1 MDIKNITGSSYMAW
15 QSQSQQCQTDASVS
29 KSSLLGARKTEK
41 KSDLMA
47 EQCGQGCQSQP
58 YVGTSHWMSGL
69 KEWKP
74 TSHSRGTVHHTTTP
88 LCPLTGVSL
97 AHGYVRSPGSFTHQ
111 GIYSQ
116 WITPKAKLQTAQPSI
131 SRVTLWC

>member
-58 YVGTSHWMSGL
+58 YVATSHWMSGR

-74 TSHSRGTVHHTTTP
+74 TSHSRGTVRHTTTP

-97 AHGYVRSPGSFTHQ
+97 AHGYVRSPGSFIHRD
-111 GIYSQ
+111 IYLQ
-116 WITPKAKLQTAQPSI
+116 WITPEVKSQTVQPNT

>member
-41 KSDLMA
+41 KSDLMG
-47 EQCGQGCQSQP
+47 EQCGQGCLSQP

-74 TSHSRGTVHHTTTP
+74 TSHSRGTVRHTTTP

-116 WITPKAKLQTAQPSI
+116 WITPKAKLQTVQPNT

>member
-1 MDIKNITGSSYMAW
+1 MDIKNITGSSYTAW
-15 QSQSQQCQTDASVS
+15 QSQSQQCRTDVSVS
-29 KSSLLGARKTEK
+29 KSYLQDVKRKRAKVIRTEVP
-41 KSDLMA
+41 
-47 EQCGQGCQSQP
+47 CGQECQSQP

-74 TSHSRGTVHHTTTP
+74 TSHSRGTVRHTTTP

-111 GIYSQ
+111 GIYSL
-116 WITPKAKLQTAQPSI
+116 WTTPKAKLQTAQPSI
-131 SRVTLWC
+131 SRVMLWC

>member
-29 KSSLLGARKTEK
+29 KSSLLGVRKTEK

-58 YVGTSHWMSGL
+58 YVATSHWMSGR

-74 TSHSRGTVHHTTTP
+74 TSHSRGTVHRITTP

-97 AHGYVRSPGSFTHQ
+97 AHGYVRSPGSFTHRD
-111 GIYSQ
+111 IYSQ
-116 WITPKAKLQTAQPSI
+116 WITPKAKSQTVQPNT